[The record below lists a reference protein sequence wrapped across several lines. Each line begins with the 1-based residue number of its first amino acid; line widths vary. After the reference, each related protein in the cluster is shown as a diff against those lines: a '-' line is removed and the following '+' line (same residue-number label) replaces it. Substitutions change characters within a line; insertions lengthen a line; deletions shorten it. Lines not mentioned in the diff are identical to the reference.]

1 MHIPDGFLSAP
12 VAATTWLAAGAAL
25 AATLRAERRDSA
37 KVPSGVLGSLAA
49 FVFAAQMVN
58 LPVAPGT
65 SGHLVG
71 ATLAAI
77 LVGPWRALIIMA
89 VVLAIQAML
98 FQDGGFTAYGANLL
112 DMGLAGSFVGFGV
125 VSLATRFLRGLRGH
139 VVGAVLG
146 AFTATLC
153 GAVLTSLWLAL
164 SGLYPLRGILPLM
177 LVTHTAIGV
186 LEAALT
192 GAILVTLLRWRP
204 DLVAGASGAAR
215 PSPAGRRRRRRAGR
229 RARGGR
235 LPRAVRLPAP
245 RRSGAD
251 GPGSRLLGAGE
262 PDPAGAPGGERPVF
276 RPPRAPGPGP
286 GGPDRNSIRGSRGLD
301 GRARTLE
308 GRRCPAPVDRPVSSS
323 PPASGRCWPPRPRP
337 PASAAGPFP
346 RPRG

>member
-12 VAATTWLAAGAAL
+12 VAATAWLAAGAAL
-25 AATLRAERRDSA
+25 AGTLRAERRDSA
-37 KVPSGVLGSLAA
+37 RVPSGVLGSLAA

-71 ATLAAI
+71 ATLTAI

-112 DMGLAGSFVGFGV
+112 DMGLAGSFVGFGL

-204 DLVAGASGAAR
+204 DLVAGAGGAGGLRR
-215 PSPAGRRRRRRAGR
+215 PAAVAVGVLGVALVVAAFLAPFAS
-229 RARGGR
+229 R
-235 LPRAVRLPAP
+235 LPDGLERTALDLGFSARANPILPAP
-245 RRSGAD
+245 LEESALFLGPLAPLAPALAGLIGTLSVALVAWMAARSL
-251 GPGSRLLGAGE
+251 SKAGDV
-262 PDPAGAPGGERPVF
+262 PHR
-276 RPPRAPGPGP
+276 
-286 GGPDRNSIRGSRGLD
+286 
-301 GRARTLE
+301 
-308 GRRCPAPVDRPVSSS
+308 
-323 PPASGRCWPPRPRP
+323 
-337 PASAAGPFP
+337 
-346 RPRG
+346 